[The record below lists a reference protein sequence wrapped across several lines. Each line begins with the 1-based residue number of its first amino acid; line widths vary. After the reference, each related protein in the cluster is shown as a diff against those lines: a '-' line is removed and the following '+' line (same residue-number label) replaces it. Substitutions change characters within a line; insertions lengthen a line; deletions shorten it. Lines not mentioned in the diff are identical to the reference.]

1 MHMIEL
7 VRTDSTNHNFV
18 ELVSLLD
25 ADLHVRDG
33 DDHSFYAQFNKI
45 NAIRHVVVAYDN
57 QLAVGCGAIKA
68 YSSDTLEVKRM
79 FVLPEFRGQGIAR
92 IVLAE
97 LEQWAAE
104 LGYASL
110 ILETGKAQPEAITL
124 YTKSG
129 YQVIPN
135 FGQYENIENSICMR
149 KPVAQRAANER

>member
-1 MHMIEL
+1 M
-7 VRTDSTNHNFV
+7 
-18 ELVSLLD
+18 
-25 ADLHVRDG
+25 RDG

-45 NAIRHVVVAYDN
+45 DAIRYVVVAYNN

-68 YSSDTLEVKRM
+68 YSPDTLEIKRM
-79 FVLPEFRGQGIAR
+79 FVLPEFRGQGIAGK
-92 IVLAE
+92 VLAE

-110 ILETGKAQPEAITL
+110 ILETGKAQPEAIRL

-135 FGQYENIENSICMR
+135 FGQYVNIENSVCMS
-149 KPVAQRAANER
+149 KPIAQQPVQEG

>member
-1 MHMIEL
+1 MIEL
-7 VRTDSTNHNFV
+7 VRTDSTSPEFV

-45 NAIRHVVVAYDN
+45 DAIRYVVVAYNN

-68 YSSDTLEVKRM
+68 YSPDTLEIKRM
-79 FVLPEFRGQGIAR
+79 FVLPEFRGQGIAGK
-92 IVLAE
+92 VLAE

-110 ILETGKAQPEAITL
+110 ILETGKAQPEAIRL

-135 FGQYENIENSICMR
+135 FGQYVNIENSVCMS
-149 KPVAQRAANER
+149 KPIAQQPVQEG